1 MKSAIDILREALR
14 EMGADGL
21 ANGFGCGCGLDDLT
35 PCEVAPLWCYPARR
49 TLPPEG
55 EDPGE
60 AWYEPMAV
68 GR

>member
-21 ANGFGCGCGLDDLT
+21 ANGHGCGCGLEDLA
-35 PCEVAPLWCYPARR
+35 PCEVAPFWCYPARR
-49 TLPPEG
+49 TPPPEG

-60 AWYEPMAV
+60 LWYEPMEA
-68 GR
+68 GE